1 MQSLSQ
7 WMLQAYIQIYR
18 KKVSQPYAMHITH
31 STRQHPLY
39 QHIILEKCRDLY
51 YKKTPSNLMAKT
63 FSRPKVRLWGLKQQS
78 PLLIF
83 LWLRLRQQLSI
94 CTVQGRCYG
103 RDISMT
109 HFPYGTLRVC
119 SFRRIQ
125 KRIFDLRFARFCSRK
140 EREIRNWI
148 CNLGN
153 LSPKRV
159 ICTTA
164 SQKMTCFLMFDKLC
178 DYTVQNLVVG
188 SSNSDDGTYKTD
200 KERSALKLKII

>member
-1 MQSLSQ
+1 MLKTLHGTLFLSFAGRKTMFRLWSLY
-7 WMLQAYIQIYR
+7 W
-18 KKVSQPYAMHITH
+18 
-31 STRQHPLY
+31 
-39 QHIILEKCRDLY
+39 LEKSVDTVDKGML
-51 YKKTPSNLMAKT
+51 LQEMF
-63 FSRPKVRLWGLKQQS
+63 FSE
-78 PLLIF
+78 
-83 LWLRLRQQLSI
+83 LSVI
-94 CTVQGRCYG
+94 REH
-103 RDISMT
+103 I
-109 HFPYGTLRVC
+109 RVC

-125 KRIFDLRFARFCSRK
+125 KRIFDPRFARFRGRK

-153 LSPKRV
+153 LSPTRA

-164 SQKMTCFLMFDKLC
+164 SQKMTCFLLFDKLC